1 MTKKI
6 ISNEANDKKASSLE
20 GKFMSTT
27 FIIFVSSIGLTAIF
41 LLFPSYNNLSIFS
54 KGEFIYIESLGIFLF
69 YLLITLLIQS
79 FISKKF
85 SLIQIKHVVAKYT
98 MLIITIGIHTF
109 IMLIVIL
116 NLWIRFEVKTQCQNA
131 TREYNK
137 HCVESLIYLVKDN
150 GKNYKARNNAIWTL
164 GQLGDKR
171 SLPVLQSLYT
181 GVIPNREPLDKGIS
195 QYELKKAIHLV
206 SSGTNFFAIFW
217 RHGIEYKMSN

>member
-6 ISNEANDKKASSLE
+6 KKYEANDKKVSSLE

-27 FIIFVSSIGLTAIF
+27 FIIFVFSIGLTAFI
-41 LLFPSYNNLSIFS
+41 LLFPSYSNLSIFS
-54 KGEFIYIESLGIFLF
+54 KGEFMYIESIGIFLL
-69 YLLITLLIQS
+69 YLLISLLIQS
-79 FISKKF
+79 FITKNF
-85 SLIQIKHVVAKYT
+85 FLTPIKHVLAKYSIF
-98 MLIITIGIHTF
+98 LLAIGIHTV

-150 GKNYKARNNAIWTL
+150 GKNYRARNDAIWTL

-195 QYELKKAIHLV
+195 QYELKKAINLV
-206 SSGTNFFAIFW
+206 NSGTNFFAFFLATW
-217 RHGIEYKMSN
+217 Y